1 MILIKIVLI
10 ALYSLHKGADQLSAV
25 RSSFLM
31 QIFIVGFC
39 VTAEMPFPN
48 NFFLAFSYSFLVK
61 GEQYFEPGPDD
72 VEASELYP
80 YINYTT
86 VDEFLNR
93 YM

>member
-1 MILIKIVLI
+1 
-10 ALYSLHKGADQLSAV
+10 
-25 RSSFLM
+25 
-31 QIFIVGFC
+31 
-39 VTAEMPFPN
+39 VTAEMPSPN

-80 YINYTT
+80 DIKYTT